1 MQNPYQ
7 ATEEE
12 IELGEFWAQRWQ
24 QRWVPPTNDGEFC
37 DDDTPGS
44 YSSYSDGGDV
54 TPNIAPFGG
63 GCRIAPFGG
72 GCRIAPFGGCYQ
84 DLHLH
89 LQHEG
94 EEPSDEEPS
103 DEEPSDE
110 ETNDEEPNDE
120 EPNDEEI
127 GDEEI
132 GDEGE
137 MEIPECT
144 DVPHVPETR
153 ETRETRETISAKS
166 VSAKKTKP
174 KPKSKSAAIVPKP
187 KFIPFQITIN
197 VNHENDPVVVLF
209 NGKKDTDLPSKHHS
223 SHEAKNR
230 HTEKWT
236 HTNRAQK
243 HSNAR
248 GTRIAA
254 LE

>member
-1 MQNPYQ
+1 MQNPYE
-7 ATEEE
+7 ATDYEN
-12 IELGEFWAQRWQ
+12 ELAQFWQQPWQ

-37 DDDTPGS
+37 DVDTP
-44 YSSYSDGGDV
+44 SSYSDGGDV
-54 TPNIAPFGG
+54 TP
-63 GCRIAPFGG
+63 CQ
-72 GCRIAPFGGCYQ
+72 IAPFGGCYQ

-89 LQHEG
+89 LRHEG
-94 EEPSDEEPS
+94 ESEETN
-103 DEEPSDE
+103 DE

-137 MEIPECT
+137 MEMIPDCT
-144 DVPHVPETR
+144 DVPNVPETR
-153 ETRETRETISAKS
+153 ETRETREHISAKS

-197 VNHENDPVVVLF
+197 VNHENDPAVVLLV
-209 NGKKDTDLPSKHHS
+209 GKKDTDLPSKHHA